1 MYIAN
6 LSFTDLVSFDIVI
19 TACWSSQHSFLL
31 FVSALCHALRIFILV
46 DGIVI
51 DLISQSYVWIG
62 ITTWSHS
69 CVLPHYSSAS
79 HVSGATCTR
88 CQAHMWD
95 GVAIIPRSVGARLYL
110 WHSADHA
117 CAWLLVCVW
126 LCAWSSKYL
135 YGFVFLWLMCCVGS
149 RKAPWDAMP
158 WSRRTSSWKHN
169 TINEYHRTIRIC
181 MSLLSWCFEIAMSG
195 AASGID
201 QKQRCQS
208 QLYMCFIIAVLGCEY
223 LWLGCKCVLADS
235 SLCHDTY

>member
-19 TACWSSQHSFLL
+19 SACWSSQRSFLL
-31 FVSALCHALRIFILV
+31 SVFALCHALRIFILV
-46 DGIVI
+46 EGIAI
-51 DLISQSYVWIG
+51 HLISQSYVWIG

-69 CVLPHYSSAS
+69 CVLPHCSSAS

-95 GVAIIPRSVGARLYL
+95 GVAIVPRSVGARLYL

-135 YGFVFLWLMCCVGS
+135 YGFGFLWLMCCVGS
-149 RKAPWDAMP
+149 RKAPWEAMP
-158 WSRRTSSWKHN
+158 WTRRTSSWKHN
-169 TINEYHRTIRIC
+169 TTT
-181 MSLLSWCFEIAMSG
+181 STT
-195 AASGID
+195 AACVFACHYLVDVSRLRWVE
-201 QKQRCQS
+201 QR
-208 QLYMCFIIAVLGCEY
+208 AVLTRSKDVNRNY
-223 LWLGCKCVLADS
+223 TCVLS
-235 SLCHDTY
+235 